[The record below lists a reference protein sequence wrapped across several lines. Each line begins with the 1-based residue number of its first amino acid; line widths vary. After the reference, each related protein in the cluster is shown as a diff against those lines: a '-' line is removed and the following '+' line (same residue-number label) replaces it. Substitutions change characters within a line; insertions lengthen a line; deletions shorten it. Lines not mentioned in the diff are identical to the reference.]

1 MFFRIYGKKPSEK
14 RLERIKQSPNYK
26 NNVFQ
31 NLSNT
36 VTLAEDSSFF
46 KIAKQQFNKNK
57 NVEPPKDIPFV
68 KTDLKNI
75 ISDEP
80 TIVWFGHSSYFIR
93 INNKNILVDP
103 VLSGNAAPVSF
114 MVKAFKGSNEYQPN
128 DFPEIDLLI
137 LTHDHYDHLDYKTIK
152 GLKSKIKNIYC
163 ALGVGSHLEYWGID
177 SSIMTEFD
185 WWDTH
190 TFENEIEITATPARH
205 FTGRG
210 IKRAKTLWCSYVLNT
225 ATHKLFLG
233 GDSGYDHH
241 FKTIGEKFGPF
252 DMAILECGQYNTA
265 WPQIHMMPEQTVQA
279 SVDLN
284 AKVLFPVHWG
294 KFTLAMHAWDEPIT
308 RLTKKAKELN
318 VKVTTPL
325 IGEPIVLNTT
335 YPDKTW
341 WSL

>member
-1 MFFRIYGKKPSEK
+1 MFFRVYGKKPSEK

-31 NLSNT
+31 NLSHT

-46 KIAKQQFNKNK
+46 KIAKQQINKNK
-57 NVEPPKDIPFV
+57 NVEPPKDIPCV
-68 KTDLKNI
+68 KTDLKLL
-75 ISDEP
+75 SSAEP

-114 MVKAFKGSNEYQPN
+114 MVKAFKGSNEYTVD

-137 LTHDHYDHLDYKTIK
+137 LTHDHYDHLDYKTITA
-152 GLKSKIKNIYC
+152 LQPKIKNIYC
-163 ALGVGSHLEYWGID
+163 ALGVGSHLEYWGLNSNI
-177 SSIMTEFD
+177 ITEFD

-190 TFENEIEITATPARH
+190 KFENDIEITATPARH

-210 IKRAKTLWCSYVLNT
+210 VKRAKTLWCSYVLKT
-225 ATHKLFLG
+225 PTHKLFLG

-279 SVDLN
+279 CVDLD

-335 YPDKTW
+335 YPDKMW

>member
-31 NLSNT
+31 NLSHT
-36 VTLAEDSSFF
+36 VTLAEDSSFL

-57 NVEPPKDIPFV
+57 NAEPSKDIPFV
-68 KTDLKNI
+68 KTDLRS
-75 ISDEP
+75 ISSTEP

-103 VLSGNAAPVSF
+103 VFSGNAAPVSF
-114 MVKAFKGSNEYQPN
+114 MVKAFKGSNEYSVN

-137 LTHDHYDHLDYKTIK
+137 LTHDHYDHLDYKTIIA
-152 GLKSKIKNIYC
+152 LKPKIKNIYC
-163 ALGVGSHLEYWGID
+163 ALGVGSHLEYWGLD
-177 SSIMTEFD
+177 VNTLTEFD

-210 IKRAKTLWCSYVLNT
+210 IKRAKTLWCSYVLKT
-225 ATHKLFLG
+225 TSHTLFLG

-279 SVDLN
+279 SVDLK

-308 RLTKKAKELN
+308 RLTKKAQELN

-325 IGEPIVLNTT
+325 IGEPIVLNTN
-335 YPDKTW
+335 YPGKMW